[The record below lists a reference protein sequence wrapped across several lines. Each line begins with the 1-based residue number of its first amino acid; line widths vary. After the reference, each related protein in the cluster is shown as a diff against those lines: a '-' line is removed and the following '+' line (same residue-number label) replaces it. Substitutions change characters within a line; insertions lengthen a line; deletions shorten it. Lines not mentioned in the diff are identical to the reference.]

1 MIGYKIWDFST
12 EAIELGGGELA
23 FSHRW
28 ETKKYGDWELK
39 GRIYANME
47 SDTTNALKCCKG
59 IVSRAYHCEL

>member
-47 SDTTNALKCCKG
+47 SDTTNALKR
-59 IVSRAYHCEL
+59 VRSRGE